1 MGKIKG
7 RKRKLARTVTPP
19 SSILQVMPRGRIRMD
34 PTVVPDVATWLV
46 AFTARWYSALNAPH
60 TEESAAERAQRHK
73 RDSHSRAAI
82 SAVNEVMEKLVET
95 QDRQTIED
103 ARDYIQK
110 VLTAISERKASL
122 IVASGVVDRQ

>member
-1 MGKIKG
+1 MGKIKD
-7 RKRKLARTVTPP
+7 RKRPLARTVTPP
-19 SSILQVMPRGRIRMD
+19 ASILQVMPRGRIRLD

-46 AFTARWYSALNAPH
+46 AFTARWYAAINAPR

-73 RDSHSRAAI
+73 RDAHSRAAI
-82 SAVNEVMEKLVET
+82 AAVNEVIEKLVET

-103 ARDYIQK
+103 AREYIQQ

-122 IVASGVVDRQ
+122 VVASGVVDRR